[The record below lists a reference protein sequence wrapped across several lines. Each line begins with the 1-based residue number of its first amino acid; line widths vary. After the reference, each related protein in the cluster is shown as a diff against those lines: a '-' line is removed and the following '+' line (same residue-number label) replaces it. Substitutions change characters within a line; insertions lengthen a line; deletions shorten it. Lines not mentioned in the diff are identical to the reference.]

1 MANIYS
7 KSFFYDTVAPGTPVS
22 FMTGGASELWIL
34 RDILCSVGLGVIN
47 WVVELSDGAGNV
59 LFVTPAIAVNPFVSQ
74 PLRCVL
80 MPATSYTVS
89 VSGTNVF
96 VSLSG
101 YVLSAP

>member
-7 KSFFYDTVAPGTPVS
+7 KSFFYDTVAPGAPVS
-22 FMTGGASELWIL
+22 FMTGASTELWIV
-34 RDILCSVGLGVIN
+34 RDILCVQGTGALTWSVEITDV
-47 WVVELSDGAGNV
+47 SGNV
-59 LFVTPAIAVNPFVSQ
+59 VFVTPVLSPNPYISQ
-74 PLRCVL
+74 PLRMVL

-89 VSGTNVF
+89 AGGADVF

>member
-1 MANIYS
+1 MASVYS
-7 KSFFYDTVAPGTPVS
+7 KSFFYDTVSPGTPVS
-22 FMTGGASELWIL
+22 FMTGAASETWIL

-47 WVVELSDGAGNV
+47 WVVDLADASGNV

-89 VSGTNVF
+89 ASGTNVF

-101 YVLSAP
+101 YVLSA

>member
-1 MANIYS
+1 MAGVYS
-7 KSFFYDTVAPGTPVS
+7 KSFFYDTVSPGTPVS
-22 FMTGGASELWIL
+22 FMTGASTETWIL

-47 WVVELSDGAGNV
+47 WVVELTDSAGNA

-101 YVLSAP
+101 YVLSS

>member
-1 MANIYS
+1 MAPVYS
-7 KSFFYDTVAPGTPVS
+7 KSFFYDTVAPGVPVS
-22 FMTGGASELWIL
+22 FMTGAPSETWIL

-47 WVVELSDGAGNV
+47 WVVEITDSAGNAI
-59 LFVTPAIAVNPFVSQ
+59 FVTPAIAVNPFVSQ
-74 PLRCVL
+74 PLRLVL

-101 YVLSAP
+101 YVLSA